1 MSGKLIGVIILIII
15 GVGLFVPLG
24 SSNNNGDSSIAVTYG
39 ETTYNNQEY
48 KQMVNEYFENN
59 GHVNI
64 DDGNEKVITATDVNR
79 ISSGISQRTYDSNQI
94 FSCAMVDLNGDNNIR
109 VDVDPKIT
117 TVTPSMYK
125 SALDSAGIKKGHV
138 IVTSPVTATGESAL
152 AGIMKA
158 YETATGQLIPEEVKN
173 AANNEIYTQSE
184 VVNNTNLSADDVAQL
199 VDEAKDE
206 VAKQNTTDKQT
217 IINIINNI
225 AVNNNI
231 QISGDDINNIAN
243 SIQQTQSVQDQA
255 NQYQNQVS
263 DYINSEDAQNV
274 FDMIWRAIQSFLN
287 GVLPQNG

>member
-1 MSGKLIGVIILIII
+1 MSGKLIGLIILIII
-15 GVGLFVPLG
+15 AIGLFVPLG
-24 SSNNNGDSSIAVTYG
+24 SSSTNSDNSIAVTYG
-39 ETTYNNQEY
+39 ETTYNNPEY
-48 KQMVNEYFENN
+48 KEMVDNYFKENGN
-59 GHVNI
+59 VNLDNADETI
-64 DDGNEKVITATDVNR
+64 ITSNDVNR
-79 ISSGISQRTYDSNQI
+79 ISSGISQRTYNSDQI
-94 FSCAMVDLNGDNNIR
+94 FSCAMVDLRGNNNIKI
-109 VDVDPKIT
+109 DVDSRIT
-117 TVTPSMYK
+117 TVTASMYK

-184 VVNNTNLSADDVAQL
+184 VVNNTNLSADDVAKL

-206 VAKQNTTDKQT
+206 VAKENTTDKQT

-225 AVNNNI
+225 AINNNI
-231 QISGDDINNIAN
+231 QISGDDINNLAD

-255 NQYQNQVS
+255 NQYQSQVS

-274 FDMIWRAIQSFLN
+274 FDMIWRTIQSVIDN
-287 GVLPQNG
+287 YLPQN